1 MFDHDQISGDL
12 KAREPRTLLSLVEAI
27 SGVGHW
33 RLDAATQRLDWS
45 PEVFRIHG
53 LDPSGRVPTLKTALG
68 FYVPGDQTKVAGYVH
83 RALET
88 GEGFGFR
95 LRLVRADGE
104 VRDVVS
110 RGEAEVGPDG
120 RIAAVIGVFQ
130 DVTHQVEALA
140 AAETARREAE
150 LKAAHADLVEQIS
163 GVGHWRLEFPGR
175 AVTWSPQMY
184 AVCGLPQGAPVTEA
198 STLDLLLPEDRSTL
212 VDGFVNDLEGVPSG
226 QRTVRIMRP
235 DGEVRWVVGQSHLE
249 RDPTG
254 AVRALM
260 GTVMDVTPMVEAD
273 RRLAESEKRYRLL
286 AENANDVVAEMT
298 AEGVFTYV
306 SPSIFALT
314 GYTPAE
320 VAGRIALDFIIPSDR
335 GQVEAAILNAR
346 SGRKARAI
354 EYRVRRK
361 DGSLVWVESRPGF
374 LPPDGEAAQGVTDV
388 IRDISARKAME
399 AEILE
404 ARTLAEAAAAAKS
417 EFLANMSHE
426 LRTPLTSIIGFSGL
440 LGPLLED
447 RPEARRFA
455 DRIRIASRSLLTTVD
470 DILHF
475 SKLEAGQVEIEPAPA
490 MLEVAFAVA
499 IDLLADQAAAKGLKI
514 VFERAPGLPDRIL
527 VDEMRLR
534 QILLNLLS
542 NAVKFTY
549 AGQVSVRI
557 RPVAEGRRLRC
568 EIEDT
573 GPGVPPERVG
583 SLFQRF
589 TQVDAST
596 TRLHGGTGLG
606 LAICKGLVEVMGG
619 EIGVVSTLGEGSLFW
634 FDLPLLAA
642 EPAPAE
648 GQGAAPDE
656 GRHLPGLRVLAIDDN
671 PANLELLRLI
681 LCALGVD
688 MAEAGSGEA
697 GVGLARTEPFDA
709 ILMDLRMPG
718 LDGYAAARAIR
729 GRSGP
734 NQETPILSF
743 SANVEAGGVAP
754 EDPDL
759 FDGHVSKPI
768 AARELIA
775 ALAAATG
782 ATSARGE
789 ERRHA

>member
-1 MFDHDQISGDL
+1 
-12 KAREPRTLLSLVEAI
+12 
-27 SGVGHW
+27 
-33 RLDAATQRLDWS
+33 
-45 PEVFRIHG
+45 
-53 LDPSGRVPTLKTALG
+53 
-68 FYVPGDQTKVAGYVH
+68 
-83 RALET
+83 
-88 GEGFGFR
+88 
-95 LRLVRADGE
+95 
-104 VRDVVS
+104 
-110 RGEAEVGPDG
+110 
-120 RIAAVIGVFQ
+120 
-130 DVTHQVEALA
+130 
-140 AAETARREAE
+140 
-150 LKAAHADLVEQIS
+150 
-163 GVGHWRLEFPGR
+163 
-175 AVTWSPQMY
+175 
-184 AVCGLPQGAPVTEA
+184 VTEA
-198 STLDLLLPEDRSTL
+198 STLDILHPEDRSKL
-212 VDGFVNDLEGVPSG
+212 VDGFLNDLRGVPSG
-226 QRTVRIMRP
+226 PRTVRIVRP
-235 DGEVRWVVGQSHLE
+235 DGEVRWVVGQSQLE

-260 GTVMDVTPMVEAD
+260 GTMMDVTPRVEAD
-273 RRLAESEKRYRLL
+273 RKLAESEKRYRVL

-306 SPSIFALT
+306 SPSVFALT

-320 VAGRIALDFIIPSDR
+320 VVGRPALDFIFPGDR
-335 GQVEAAILNAR
+335 GQAEEAILTAR
-346 SGRKARAI
+346 SGGTARAI
-354 EYRVRRK
+354 EYRVTRK
-361 DGSLVWVESRPGF
+361 DGTLVWVEGRPGF

-440 LGPLLED
+440 LEPLLED
-447 RPEARRFA
+447 RPEARRFT
-455 DRIRIASRSLLTTVD
+455 DRIRTASRSLLTTVD

-490 MLEVAFAVA
+490 MLEAAFAVA
-499 IDLLADQAAAKGLKI
+499 VDLLADQAAAKGLEI

-549 AGQVSVRI
+549 AGQVTVRI
-557 RPVAEGRRLRC
+557 RPVADGRRLRC
-568 EIEDT
+568 EVEDT

-589 TQVDAST
+589 TQVDTST

-634 FDLPLLAA
+634 FDLPLQAA
-642 EPAPAE
+642 EPAPAD
-648 GQGAAPDE
+648 GQGGPPDE
-656 GRHLPGLRVLAIDDN
+656 AYDLPGLRVLAVDDN

-681 LCALGVD
+681 LGALGVEV
-688 MAEAGSGEA
+688 AEAGSGEA
-697 GVGLARTEPFDA
+697 GVGLARTQPFDA

-754 EDPDL
+754 DDPDL

-768 AARELIA
+768 AARDLIA
-775 ALAAATG
+775 ALAAAVG
-782 ATSARGE
+782 ATSPRGDE
-789 ERRHA
+789 ASHA